1 MYAPAAN
8 FRGGPPNTAHLELY
22 KNWGRGRW
30 GVISA
35 GNIQVDKSRLTV
47 GRDMFVPDVFNET
60 TLQPF
65 KDLAEA
71 IHRGPDAGSRSLPP
85 NIVHNATLTFRKAS
99 LELDLEAFALGPSAH
114 SEFCSSW
121 SEGGWILSTAIPP
134 SLIQHAQGDDYP

>member
-1 MYAPAAN
+1 MDAHAGN

-22 KNWGRGRW
+22 KNWGRGLW
-30 GVISA
+30 GVIST
-35 GNIQVDKSRLTV
+35 GNIQVDKSHLAV

-71 IHRGPDAGSRSLPP
+71 IHRGPDGGGRSLPP
-85 NIVHNATLTFRKAS
+85 NIVHNATLTFREAS
-99 LELDLEAFALGPSAH
+99 LESDLGAFALGPSAR

-121 SEGGWILSTAIPP
+121 SEEGWTLSTAIPP
-134 SLIQHAQGDDYP
+134 SPIQHAQGDDHP